1 MAEHRACVRACVRAI
16 EMQRDEVQSGWAADT
31 LPSPQT
37 FSRLIQ
43 TSCIRL
49 YHLTW
54 EINSLYCP
62 LKPNCVFLGLAGA
75 TSCCLKSGWSPPK
88 PPRGCHTHGL
98 RLSRLI
104 EFFWG
109 RGERLPFDI
118 PLFPCDTGF
127 FFYDY
132 YKMYFNQE
140 KAQNEP

>member
-1 MAEHRACVRACVRAI
+1 MCARPI

-49 YHLTW
+49 YHLKW
-54 EINSLYCP
+54 KINSLNCP
-62 LKPNCVFLGLAGA
+62 LKPNCLFLGFAGA
-75 TSCCLKSGWSPPK
+75 TSCYLKSGWSPPK

-104 EFFWG
+104 EFLG
-109 RGERLPFDI
+109 GGENRFLLTF
-118 PLFPCDTGF
+118 PLFPCDTVFLFLLFIKCILTRRKLRMSLNEWF
-127 FFYDY
+127 F
-132 YKMYFNQE
+132 
-140 KAQNEP
+140 